1 MAFRNQFNYEK
12 NYKLI
17 TPKIDEKII
26 QRKKF
31 QFNKTKLK
39 YEVVDAEKF
48 NLAEFIQSFKA
59 SCNLKMLID
68 KYNHVQDFAL
78 AFGVPAG
85 KLDTTTNVVKTDDDL
100 PNNIAEAFE
109 MTQRVDAAF
118 NKMDPALK
126 NGASTVYE
134 FLTSLNNDTIKNYID
149 AKLSTLIKPK
159 EVKNNG

>member
-1 MAFRNQFNYEK
+1 MGFRNQFNYEK

-17 TPKIDEKII
+17 TPKVDEKVI

-39 YEVVDAEKF
+39 YEVVDGEKF
-48 NLAEFIQSFKA
+48 NLADFIQSFKA

-68 KYNHVQDFAL
+68 KYNNVQDFAL

-85 KLDTTTNVVKTDDDL
+85 KLDTTTNVVKHDDDL

-109 MTQRVDAAF
+109 MKQRVDAAF
-118 NKMDPALK
+118 NNMDPKLK

-134 FLTSLNNDTIKNYID
+134 FLSSLNNDVIKNYID
-149 AKLSTLIKPK
+149 SKVSALAKNM

>member
-1 MAFRNQFNYEK
+1 MVFRSQYNYEK

-17 TPKIDEKII
+17 TPKVDEKVI

-39 YEVVDAEKF
+39 YEVVDGEKF
-48 NLAEFIQSFKA
+48 NLADFIQSFKA

-68 KYNHVQDFAL
+68 KYNNVQDFAL

-85 KLDTTTNVVKTDDDL
+85 KLDTTSNVVKNDDDL

-118 NKMDPALK
+118 NNMDPALK

-134 FLTSLNNDTIKNYID
+134 FLSSLNNDTIKNYID
-149 AKLSTLIKPK
+149 AKISAVVKTK